1 MRRDLVASNSRHA
14 QRLLRH
20 SHAGFARPK
29 RARKVHDLTDHQR
42 DLVTTITIGALPAD
56 RPLSIEIPMM
66 RLGASV
72 SPLERARRCLTA
84 SRQLVESIDGLLA

>member
-1 MRRDLVASNSRHA
+1 MVRHSAFDRDLPGDGA
-14 QRLLRH
+14 LPLR
-20 SHAGFARPK
+20 AY
-29 RARKVHDLTDHQR
+29 L
-42 DLVTTITIGALPAD
+42 GALPAD

-66 RLGASV
+66 RLGDSV